1 MSKRRVRRKRRAR
14 VNIKPLILAG
24 VIIAGV
30 ITVVMSVNLKGAD
43 KEPPTEEIYITETPQ
58 AENTEPVTETEQ
70 EAKLEHDFNYTYP
83 YNTMSADWGAEV
95 YEEGFRYY
103 EIPQEYK
110 DAGGCFP
117 EIVQVYLWCECKEYG
132 VDYYTVLAIIERE
145 SGYHWDKVGDNGNS
159 KGKQYT
165 KGRFYISPTPKAGFT
180 APRAFYDNHGI
191 VQDKIYLSAFEGCIY
206 DTDAKKYLTADEQV
220 ADFATDMLSSIAGA
234 KPASGL
240 TQNLTRANVRKLCAN
255 RGAGW
260 ESHSIFA
267 MAVTEWLLMIEYASL
282 DAQRKVGRGVC
293 DFTDDGKTNMA
304 VVTGATSGLG
314 NGSGIDPNGGVDGK
328 CSVSYRGEENL
339 WGNIWTWLDKVN
351 ILAKGQNEVF
361 VHEIGATVADDTTTG
376 YKSLGYHWSHSNGY
390 QSAFGIDPEHPELLI
405 PTEASGSDVF
415 TGNFVWQNYTY
426 NGFLMAILGGK
437 WTDGSYCGFSLS
449 GSHTSGGRGRTIGGR
464 LLYVPQTKVA

>member
-1 MSKRRVRRKRRAR
+1 MSKRRVKRRKRRAR
-14 VNIKPLILAG
+14 VNIKPLILVG

-30 ITVVMSVNLKGAD
+30 ITVAMSVNLKGAD
-43 KEPPTEEIYITETPQ
+43 KESPTEEIYITETPQAPQ

-70 EAKLEHDFNYTYP
+70 EVKLEHDLNYTYP

-132 VDYYTVLAIIERE
+132 VDYYTVLALIERE

-159 KGKQYT
+159 KGYMQ
-165 KGRFYISPTPKAGFT
+165 
-180 APRAFYDNHGI
+180 
-191 VQDKIYLSAFEGCIY
+191 IYE
-206 DTDAKKYLTADEQV
+206 K
-220 ADFATDMLSSIAGA
+220 
-234 KPASGL
+234 
-240 TQNLTRANVRKLCAN
+240 
-255 RGAGW
+255 
-260 ESHSIFA
+260 
-267 MAVTEWLLMIEYASL
+267 
-282 DAQRKVGRGVC
+282 
-293 DFTDDGKTNMA
+293 
-304 VVTGATSGLG
+304 
-314 NGSGIDPNGGVDGK
+314 SGIDPNGGVDGK

-426 NGFLMAILGGK
+426 NGFLIAGLGGG
-437 WTDGSYCGFSLS
+437 WDNGSYCGFDLS
-449 GSHTSGGRGRTIGGR
+449 GSYASGIRYRYIGGR

>member
-132 VDYYTVLAIIERE
+132 VDYYTVLALIERE

-159 KGKQYT
+159 KGYMQIYEKWHTERMEVEGVTDLFNPYQNIRVGLNCLREIT
-165 KGRFYISPTPKAGFT
+165 ALRKSVATVKGTGLYSGITAEVHLRYIEKAMRGGGSVGS
-180 APRAFYDNHGI
+180 D
-191 VQDKIYLSAFEGCIY
+191 C
-206 DTDAKKYLTADEQV
+206 KKY
-220 ADFATDMLSSIAGA
+220 SKRSITKA
-234 KPASGL
+234 
-240 TQNLTRANVRKLCAN
+240 
-255 RGAGW
+255 
-260 ESHSIFA
+260 
-267 MAVTEWLLMIEYASL
+267 
-282 DAQRKVGRGVC
+282 
-293 DFTDDGKTNMA
+293 
-304 VVTGATSGLG
+304 
-314 NGSGIDPNGGVDGK
+314 
-328 CSVSYRGEENL
+328 
-339 WGNIWTWLDKVN
+339 
-351 ILAKGQNEVF
+351 
-361 VHEIGATVADDTTTG
+361 
-376 YKSLGYHWSHSNGY
+376 
-390 QSAFGIDPEHPELLI
+390 EL
-405 PTEASGSDVF
+405 
-415 TGNFVWQNYTY
+415 
-426 NGFLMAILGGK
+426 
-437 WTDGSYCGFSLS
+437 
-449 GSHTSGGRGRTIGGR
+449 
-464 LLYVPQTKVA
+464 